1 VGKSKTGTAKRDAE
15 QTSALRNLFLNVLIF
30 ILTAL
35 ILYMGYSLFLK
46 INGVKKPINKALL
59 TEQPSDIIQAE
70 VLNGCGIS
78 GLAER
83 FTDYLREHGIDVV
96 SMDNYN
102 SYNLPET
109 VVIDRS
115 GNKANAR
122 KVAKILGVKNK
133 NVIQE
138 IDPNS
143 LLDVSVIIG
152 RDYLNLKPI
161 K

>member
-1 VGKSKTGTAKRDAE
+1 MGKSKTGTAKRDAE

-30 ILTAL
+30 ILTVL

>member
-30 ILTAL
+30 ILTVL

>member
-15 QTSALRNLFLNVLIF
+15 QTSALRNLLLNVLIF
-30 ILTAL
+30 ILTVL

-46 INGVKKPINKALL
+46 KNGVKKPINKALL

>member
-1 VGKSKTGTAKRDAE
+1 
-15 QTSALRNLFLNVLIF
+15 
-30 ILTAL
+30 
-35 ILYMGYSLFLK
+35 MGYSLFLK